1 MSRVAIVT
9 ICDNSNYGNRLQNY
23 ALHKTLNNLGISN
36 VTLWDRSKNTFKER
50 VKINIKKILP
60 SNNIGRK
67 KYLKF
72 NEFTS
77 KNISNLYVDM
87 DNLKELRNEFDYFI
101 VGSDQIWNYNFGH
114 ATEKDFLNFVQY
126 DKRISYA
133 PSFGVSKI
141 DSEHRYK
148 ITEGINNIKY
158 LSVREQ
164 QGATIIKELTNREAK
179 VVLDPTLLISKN
191 EWMLM
196 EKRPKKMINKK
207 YILTYFLGEISKE
220 LNDEINKISKE
231 NNLEIINLNNIEY
244 KDFYVCGPSEFL
256 YLFSNAE
263 IVLTDSFHACVFSM
277 IYDKPFYVFDRNT
290 EGMKCMNS
298 RLDTLLKTFKQEE
311 RKVSSLENIDNVFLC
326 DYSESYKILR
336 EKQIESL
343 EFLQNALN
351 ISEYSGEVING

>member
-1 MSRVAIVT
+1 MTKVGIVT

-23 ALHKTLNNLGISN
+23 ALYKTLDNMGIKCS
-36 VTLWDRSKNTFKER
+36 TLWDKKENTIKSKIKMT
-50 VKINIKKILP
+50 IKKILP
-60 SNNIGRK
+60 TNNINRK
-67 KYLKF
+67 KNLKF
-72 NEFTS
+72 NDFTRNRINN
-77 KNISNLYVDM
+77 KYVQLNKLYEVG
-87 DNLKELRNEFDYFI
+87 NEFDYFI

-114 ATEKDFLNFVQY
+114 AQEKDFLKFTDYN
-126 DKRISYA
+126 KTISYA
-133 PSFGVSKI
+133 PSFGI
-141 DSEHRYK
+141 SEVEEEWKEK
-148 ITEGINNIKY
+148 ITDGLNHIKY
-158 LSVREQ
+158 LSVREA
-164 QGATIIKELTNREAK
+164 QGAKIIKDLTNRDAQ
-179 VVLDPTLLISKN
+179 VVLDPTLLLSKE
-191 EWMLM
+191 EWNKV
-196 EKRPKKMINKK
+196 EKKPKKMIKEK
-207 YILTYFLGEISKE
+207 YILTYFLGEKSQK
-220 LNDEINKISKE
+220 LNDEINQLSEK
-231 NNLEIINLNNIEY
+231 NNLKIINLNNIED

-351 ISEYSGEVING
+351 ISEYNGEVVNG